1 MKPLE
6 RDHIMIVLHLY
17 LDFEIP
23 NISNI
28 KIDVNEEKERHE
40 GTRVLLLILRLI
52 IILDCFF
59 L

>member
-1 MKPLE
+1 
-6 RDHIMIVLHLY
+6 MIVLHLY